1 MNIFK
6 WPIYSQTV
14 LAMFLGTFAG
24 LLLGP
29 KAAAMGIAAKY
40 IIEIIKAVATPLL
53 FLAIFDAFVSV
64 NLKGRGFFW
73 LILVCAFNALCAI
86 TIALTISH
94 LFKPGSYLP
103 IDPVLKSH
111 SKIPNSLNVNFS
123 WGQFMP
129 HEGITK
135 FFTGTTAAI
144 LIAVMLGLIFVFFKT
159 VLGKRFDKIQSFFRV
174 VNPKGLESLY
184 KIIGYLVHLTPIA
197 VFTAMAK
204 VVGTQGFSAMKG
216 LGAYL
221 LVCAGGMFLQ
231 VVLVYQSWIKF
242 IAKRNLK
249 DFWRITKE
257 PMVYS
262 FGVNSSLAT
271 LPLTLNALKKLKVS
285 ESSARLAA
293 CIGTNLNNDGILLY
307 EVVAAL
313 FVVQAFGWHLNIG
326 QELVLSLICVVATV
340 GVAGVPD
347 AGMIS
352 LSLVLSSIGLPIEIL
367 PVLMTVDWV
376 LARLRSVNN
385 VIGDVTGAIAL
396 DAIMKNSQHKYGN
409 HNPSNSKLPL

>member
-6 WPIYSQTV
+6 WPIYSQTI
-14 LAMFLGTFAG
+14 LAMVLGAFTG
-24 LLLGP
+24 VLLGP
-29 KAAAMGIAAKY
+29 KAGELGVAAKY
-40 IIEIIKAVATPLL
+40 IIELIKTVATPLL

-73 LILVCAFNALCAI
+73 LLFVCLFNALCSI

-94 LFKPGSYLP
+94 LFKPGSYLI
-103 IDPVLKSH
+103 IDSALKNLA
-111 SKIPNSLNVNFS
+111 KAPESLNVHFHWDLFRANGRS
-123 WGQFMP
+123 A
-129 HEGITK
+129 H

-144 LIAVMLGLIFVFFKT
+144 AIAVASGFIFLLFKW
-159 VLGKRFDKIQSFFRV
+159 VLGQRFKRVQESFQSI
-174 VNPKGLESLY
+174 NAKGLEFLY
-184 KIIGYLVHLTPIA
+184 KVIGYLVHLTPIA

-204 VVGTQGFSAMKG
+204 VVGTQGFGAMKG
-216 LGAYL
+216 LVAYL
-221 LVCAGGMFLQ
+221 LACAGGMLLQ
-231 VVLVYQSWIKF
+231 VILVYQSWIKLF
-242 IAKRNLK
+242 AKRNLRG
-249 DFWRITKE
+249 FWAITKE
-257 PMVYS
+257 PMIYS

-271 LPLTLNALKKLKVS
+271 LPLTLKALKKLNVS
-285 ESSARLAA
+285 EGSARLAA

-313 FVVQAFGWHLNIG
+313 FVVQAFGWQLSLG
-326 QELVLSLICVVATV
+326 QELVLSLICVIATI

-352 LSLVLSSIGLPIEIL
+352 LSLVLSSVGLPIEIL

-385 VIGDVTGAIAL
+385 VIGDITGAIAI
-396 DAIMKNSQHKYGN
+396 DAIMKPNENTESSI
-409 HNPSNSKLPL
+409 PRSSF